1 MYGGRKRNL
10 CACAYFSSVGVGET
24 SGPGEYGDTKRSG
37 RMIPAAFVSE
47 LMTAYQVETRT
58 ITAED
63 RERLIL
69 EHVPQVHLIARRIFE
84 NLPGNVALDD
94 LISSGMIGLIT
105 AIDDYDPLQPVKLK
119 TYAEYKI
126 RGAILDSLRSMDW
139 ASRHRRKK
147 HKEIE
152 AAISSAERKLRRPP
166 TEEEIAAELAVPVEE
181 YRARLVEVQGLTLG
195 SLEVTVGQD
204 SGQSLLS
211 IIPDTGELP
220 SVKLERSELQKLILN
235 AFKKLPEQEK
245 TILALYYNEGMNL
258 RQIGDVVKLGVSR
271 VSELKTTSILR
282 LRAHVADQWPTPR
295 GRGSCR

>member
-1 MYGGRKRNL
+1 
-10 CACAYFSSVGVGET
+10 
-24 SGPGEYGDTKRSG
+24 
-37 RMIPAAFVSE
+37 
-47 LMTAYQVETRT
+47 MTAYQVEKRA
-58 ITAED
+58 ITPED
-63 RERLIL
+63 REKLIL
-69 EHVPQVHLIARRIFE
+69 EHAPQVQLIARRIYE
-84 NLPGNVALDD
+84 NLPGSVSLDD
-94 LISSGMIGLIT
+94 LVSSGMIGLIN
-105 AIDDYDPLQPVKLK
+105 AIDDYDPSQPVKLK

-139 ASRHRRKK
+139 ASRHRRRK

-152 AAISSAERKLRRPP
+152 AAISSAEKKLKRPP
-166 TEEEIAAELAVPVEE
+166 SEEEIAVELDLSVEE

-195 SLEVTVGQD
+195 SLEMTVGQD
-204 SGQSLLS
+204 SGGQSLLS

-220 SVKLERSELQKLILN
+220 SVKLERRELQKLIVN

-245 TILALYYNEGMNL
+245 TILALYYNEGLNL

-295 GRGSCR
+295 GRVSGR